1 MLVIGQCNRK
11 VIGTVNTSCL
21 CKWTESVMCARCCL
35 AFRRVNCFFFY
46 EKLYMISSFFLKL
59 MSQFLLTGNRTSSRP
74 ILSVIILVINKS
86 DSRFAGLHSEQES
99 TRSYYHY
106 KYGLSLTNPFPLTL
120 RLAPISASTTKMSL
134 LLRYLSL

>member
-35 AFRRVNCFFFY
+35 AFRRVNCFLFY

-86 DSRFAGLHSEQES
+86 DSRFAGLHSE
-99 TRSYYHY
+99 
-106 KYGLSLTNPFPLTL
+106 
-120 RLAPISASTTKMSL
+120 
-134 LLRYLSL
+134 